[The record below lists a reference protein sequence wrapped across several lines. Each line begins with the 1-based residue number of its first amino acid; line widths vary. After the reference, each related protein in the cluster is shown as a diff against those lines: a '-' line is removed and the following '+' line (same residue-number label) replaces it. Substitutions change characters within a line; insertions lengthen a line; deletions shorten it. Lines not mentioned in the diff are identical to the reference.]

1 MLVRVGVN
9 FSINPRK
16 QKKRIELCSL
26 LQNEVTKRTM
36 ITKEITINGKT
47 YPVVFNMKTIIG
59 YERISGKSFFG
70 EDFSKMGERL
80 ALIAAA
86 VISAGGKEELSIDEM
101 MNADTMELVQEILTA
116 YMIII
121 GMVNEFFKKPDV
133 EPNPKEEEGDK
144 GKN

>member
-1 MLVRVGVN
+1 
-9 FSINPRK
+9 
-16 QKKRIELCSL
+16 
-26 LQNEVTKRTM
+26 M

-47 YPVVFNMKTIIG
+47 YPVVFNMKTILG
-59 YERISGKSFFG
+59 YEQISGKSFFG

-101 MNADTMELVQEILTA
+101 MNADKLELVNEILTA

-121 GMVNEFFKKPDV
+121 GMVNEFFKMPDV
-133 EPNPKEEEGDK
+133 EPKPKEKEGDK

>member
-1 MLVRVGVN
+1 
-9 FSINPRK
+9 
-16 QKKRIELCSL
+16 
-26 LQNEVTKRTM
+26 M

-101 MNADTMELVQEILTA
+101 MNADTMKLVQEILTA

-121 GMVNEFFKKPDV
+121 GMVNEFFKMPDV
-133 EPNPKEEEGDK
+133 EPNPKEEEGNK

>member
-1 MLVRVGVN
+1 
-9 FSINPRK
+9 
-16 QKKRIELCSL
+16 
-26 LQNEVTKRTM
+26 M

-59 YERISGKSFFG
+59 YEQISGKSFFG

-86 VISAGGKEELSIDEM
+86 VISAGGKEELSIEDM
-101 MNADTMELVQEILTA
+101 MNADTVELVQEIIAA
-116 YMIII
+116 YNVVT
-121 GMVNEFFKKPDV
+121 GMVIEFFKVPGV
-133 EPNPKEEEGDK
+133 EPKPNEKEGDK